1 MTALIQALPTAE
13 LSAGPGASSPARP
26 SAEGFIKIHHDLISA
41 GVSGNAMALFVALR
55 NQPGCDQWTR
65 HSYLRL
71 AQWCGWGGLSEAAGC
86 KRVQRWLAGIAGRP

>member
-41 GVSGNAMALFVALR
+41 GVSGNAMALF
-55 NQPGCDQWTR
+55 
-65 HSYLRL
+65 
-71 AQWCGWGGLSEAAGC
+71 
-86 KRVQRWLAGIAGRP
+86 